1 MNISE
6 KLDRIESFIKEK
18 AKEDN
23 SISALFDNLKYDI
36 KEHERQLKILS
47 VAGADLSKEQDQ
59 GSSLALILYT
69 ARDLTNADAGT
80 VYRIQDNYYDDPFNP
95 GELKSKSLIFEE
107 MHTESMNYYNTQP
120 DIPPVPMEID
130 GKPNY
135 NAVSAYCANTGKIV
149 NIPDAYNEEGF
160 DFSGAKRYDSMN
172 NYRSKSMLVIP
183 LRDHE
188 SQINGVLQLINR
200 QTTDGRVTRFTKNDE
215 TIVQAM
221 SYQAAIS
228 LTTQKLLKEH
238 IELFDAFVRVLAEG
252 LGEKSAYTYGHINRV
267 AELSSMLAEEISSF
281 KEGMYDQIKFNKH
294 QMEEIRLAGWMHDI
308 GKLTTPE
315 HVVSKAIKLE
325 LIQDRFEI
333 IVQRFNAK
341 IKDFEI
347 EMLKKEIEGIKE
359 GRPATYFIQLK
370 KEKEEKT
377 STLLK
382 NLQILNKSN
391 VGGEFLGDQS
401 KETIEQMSRIN
412 TNQNIQVEFKNIAGY
427 NRIIGVQKSTAE
439 ISEPLINDDE
449 RNFLLIS
456 KGTLSDDERKII
468 NDHADRSWRWL
479 MKLPFPK
486 RKMKLPLYAGAHHET
501 LNGKGYPNQLT
512 ASQLPIQSRI
522 IAVADIFEALTANDR
537 PYKSPMKLSKSLDI
551 LGNMVKYGELDAEIV
566 KIFLKSELFKK
577 YAEKF
582 LNDDQIDQLDIDKW
596 LKDYYP
602 KDFKNTLPKQTSLY

>member
-6 KLDRIESFIKEK
+6 KLDHIGSFIKEK
-18 AKEDN
+18 AKEDA
-23 SISALFDNLKYDI
+23 SISALFDDLKYDI
-36 KEHERQLKILS
+36 EEHERQLEILS
-47 VAGADLSKEQDQ
+47 VAGAELSKEQEQ
-59 GSSLALILYT
+59 GSALALILYT
-69 ARDLTNADAGT
+69 ARNLTNADAGT
-80 VYRIQDNYYDDPFNP
+80 VYRIQDEYYEDPFNP

-120 DIPPVPMEID
+120 EIPPVPMEID

-160 DFSGAKRYDSMN
+160 DFSGTKKYDSVS

-200 QTTDGRVTRFTKNDE
+200 QSADGKVTRFTKKDE

-267 AELSSMLAEEISSF
+267 AELSSMLAEEISEF
-281 KEGMYDQIKFNKH
+281 KEGLYDQISFNKH

-308 GKLTTPE
+308 GKLTAPE

-333 IVQRFNAK
+333 IVQRFNSK
-341 IKDFEI
+341 IKDLEI
-347 EMLKKEIEGIKE
+347 KKLRKEIEGIKQNKPP
-359 GRPATYFIQLK
+359 GYFDQLK
-370 KEKEEKT
+370 KEEEKEV
-377 STLLK
+377 SILLK

-391 VGGEFLGDQS
+391 VGGEFLDDKS
-401 KETIEQMSRIN
+401 KKTIEQMGQIK
-412 TNQNIQVEFKNIAGY
+412 TNQKIEVEFKNIAGV
-427 NRIIGVQKSTAE
+427 NRIVGVQPAKAE
-439 ISEPLINDDE
+439 ISEPLINSDE
-449 RNFLLIS
+449 QDFLLIS
-456 KGTLSDDERKII
+456 KGTLSDEERKII
-468 NDHADRSWRWL
+468 HDHADRSWRWL

-486 RKMKLPLYAGAHHET
+486 RKLKLPLYAGAHHET

-512 ASQLPIQSRI
+512 AKQLPIQSRI

-537 PYKSPMKLSKSLDI
+537 PYKNPMKLSKSLEI

-577 YAEKF
+577 YSEKF
-582 LNDDQIDQLDIDKW
+582 LNADQIDQLDIDKW
-596 LKDYYP
+596 LEDYYP
-602 KDFKNTLPKQTSLY
+602 KNFENSLPNHTSRY